1 MKCLVQCMILCLL
14 FCYCGQGQPSNTD
27 KPVGGACERCDDM
40 YAGMPSAAGITSTLR
55 LADDK
60 EPGERMILHGSVMQ
74 KDGKTPASG
83 IILYIYHTNAKGIYA
98 AGDQQVHARSH
109 GRLRG
114 WVKTDAE
121 GKFTINSIRPAPY
134 PNGQIPAHIHIM
146 VKEPGKTRYYI
157 DEVWFDDDPFVTK
170 SLRER
175 AEKRGGDMIIHLTKK
190 NDTWESSLP
199 IRLGLNI
206 PNY

>member
-1 MKCLVQCMILCLL
+1 MKRVVQGIILCLL

-27 KPVGGACERCDDM
+27 KPVGGACERCDEM
-40 YAGMPSAAGITSTLR
+40 YAGMPSAAAITSTLR

-74 KDGKTPASG
+74 KDGKTPAAG
-83 IILYIYHTNAKGIYA
+83 IILYMYHTNAKGLYA
-98 AGDQQVHARSH
+98 PADQQVHARSH
-109 GRLRG
+109 GQLRG
-114 WVKTDAE
+114 WVKTDAQ
-121 GKFTINSIRPAPY
+121 GKFTISSIRPAPY
-134 PNGQIPAHIHIM
+134 PNGEIPAHIHIL

-170 SLRER
+170 SLREH
-175 AEKRGGDMIIHLTKK
+175 AEKRGGNMTIHLAKK
-190 NDTWESSLP
+190 NDVWESTLP
-199 IRLGLNI
+199 IKLGLNI

>member
-1 MKCLVQCMILCLL
+1 MKCIVQCMILCLL

-27 KPVGGACERCDDM
+27 KPVGGACDRCDDM
-40 YAGMPSAAGITSTLR
+40 YAGMPSAAGITSTVR

-74 KDGKTPASG
+74 KDGKTPAAG
-83 IILYIYHTNAKGIYA
+83 IILYMYHTNAKGIHA

-114 WVKTDAE
+114 WVKTDAQ
-121 GKFTINSIRPAPY
+121 GKFTLNSIRPGAY
-134 PNGQIPAHIHIM
+134 PNGEIPAHIHIM

-157 DEVWFDDDPFVTK
+157 DEVWFDDDPFVTN
-170 SLRER
+170 SLRGQ
-175 AEKRGGDMIIHLTKK
+175 AEKRGGNMIIHLTKK